1 LTAKSREECL
11 AEDRCTRSISATQ
24 PWPRLNIRN
33 DVQRPRERGDAKKSR
48 DEVVFVCVREEEEGE
63 RKEGRVEWW
72 KCGQHKEFESEPAA
86 SVGVGVGVGGRL
98 LGGLQLAGGGRCR
111 WIRFR

>member
-1 LTAKSREECL
+1 M